1 MAKKIK
7 KMAKQMPIIDPNL
20 EEVEEEHSFEIE
32 YDEETNEALL
42 VHHYRR
48 QWGDGFDADVEHAY
62 DIEQNTDLINDL
74 MEILERQKQKVINK
88 AIAAGLLIQKSTPEM
103 IEGNP
108 SISPKVHE
116 CDVKEK
122 EIKEIKKDG

>member
-1 MAKKIK
+1 MGKKLKKI
-7 KMAKQMPIIDPNL
+7 AKQIIDPNL
-20 EEVEEEHSFEIE
+20 EEVDEEHSFEIE
-32 YDEETNEALL
+32 YDEETNEVLL

-62 DIEQNTDLINDL
+62 DIEQNTGLINEL
-74 MEILERQKQKVINK
+74 MEVLEQQKQAVINK

-108 SISPKVHE
+108 GTDPKVHE

-122 EIKEIKKDG
+122 EDKK